1 MATSGTTAYD
11 RTGAQIA
18 EHAARLIRVIGV
30 DETLDTTSG
39 GEEDQILESL
49 NLMIK
54 THQTK
59 LGLWR
64 YKEARLFLIDG
75 DGQYALPGAKFADES
90 EIGQTTLDADE
101 ASGQTVLSVAA
112 TTDSTKHTDVVM
124 ANSDVIGVV
133 QDDDTIHWS
142 TISSFSAGDTVTL
155 NDATTAAASSGNKV
169 YWYTTAGPRP
179 LKIISARRDNAGNET
194 EMFQLS
200 REEYFNLPNK
210 TATGSP
216 TQYYYDPQ
224 QTTGLFYIWPE
235 ADTVSDVIRLTY
247 MDELEII
254 SANTD
259 TSNFPQEWMEYL
271 VYGLAVRIAPLYG
284 VPVSNEVLAIYTESM
299 SLLEGWDQDDASI
312 QFSYGNYG
320 RG

>member
-1 MATSGTTAYD
+1 MATSGVTAYD

-18 EHAARLIRVIGV
+18 DHAARLLKIIGV

-54 THQTK
+54 THQMQ

-64 YKEARLFLIDG
+64 YREAKMFLVDG
-75 DGQYALPGAKFADES
+75 TASYTFPPTASTNYACDIS
-90 EIGQTTLDADE
+90 ELSETTLDADE
-101 ASGQTVLSVAA
+101 ASGQTVISVA
-112 TTDSTKHTDVVM
+112 STSQGAGF
-124 ANSDVIGVV
+124 ANSDTILIV
-133 QDDDTIHWS
+133 QDDDTIHAS
-142 TISSFSAGDTVTL
+142 TISSFVANDTVTI
-155 NDATTAAASSGNKV
+155 NDALTAAASSGNKV
-169 YWYTTAGPRP
+169 YVYTNAIPRP
-179 LKIISARRDNAGNET
+179 LKVLSARRENSSTEI

-210 TATGSP
+210 TATGTP
-216 TQYYYDPQ
+216 VQYYYDPQ
-224 QTTGLFYIWPE
+224 QGTVKMYLWPTPS
-235 ADTVSDVIRLTY
+235 TVDDVINLTY
-247 MDELEII
+247 LDELEII

-284 VPVSNEVLAIYTESM
+284 IAVPNEVLAVYTEAK
-299 SLLEGWDQDDASI
+299 SLLEGWDQDDASVY
-312 QFSYGNYG
+312 FGAGY
-320 RG
+320 R

>member
-1 MATSGTTAYD
+1 MATSGTIAYD

-18 EHAARLIRVIGV
+18 EHAARLVRIIGI

-39 GEEDQILESL
+39 GQEDQILESL

-54 THQTK
+54 TNQMK

-64 YKEARLFLIDG
+64 YREARLFLEDG
-75 DGQYALPGAKFADES
+75 IAQYALSGAKFADED
-90 EIGQTTLDADE
+90 EIGETTLDADE
-101 ASGQTVLSVAA
+101 ASGQTVLSVTA

-155 NDATTAAASSGNKV
+155 AAGTTAAASSGNKV
-169 YWYTTAGPRP
+169 YWYTTAAPRP
-179 LKIISARRDNAGNET
+179 LKIISARRDNSGDEI
-194 EMFQLS
+194 EMFQLA
-200 REEYFNLPNK
+200 REDYFNLPNK
-210 TATGSP
+210 TSTGTP
-216 TQYYYDPQ
+216 VQYFYDPQ
-224 QTTGLFYIWPE
+224 QATGVLYLWPE
-235 ADTVSDVIRLTY
+235 PDTVDDVIRITY
-247 MDELEII
+247 LDELEII

-259 TSNFPQEWMEYL
+259 TSNFPEEWMEYL

-284 VPVSNEVLAIYTESM
+284 VQI
-299 SLLEGWDQDDASI
+299 
-312 QFSYGNYG
+312 G
-320 RG
+320 RAHV